1 MPFNLLR
8 SFSLAQDLCAE
19 SRADDEAD
27 TPVKKNKKKINIIT
41 IFYHGLERERESD
54 AT

>member
-27 TPVKKNKKKINIIT
+27 TPVKKNKKINKHNYN
-41 IFYHGLERERESD
+41 FLPWFRERERE
-54 AT
+54 